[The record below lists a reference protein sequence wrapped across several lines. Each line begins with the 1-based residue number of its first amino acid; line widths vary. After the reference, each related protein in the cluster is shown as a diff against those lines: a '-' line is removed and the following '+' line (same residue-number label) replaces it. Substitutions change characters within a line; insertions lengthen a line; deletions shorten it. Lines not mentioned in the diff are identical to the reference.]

1 MSVHRSHRLEATS
14 LERAMWPGA
23 TLHSAAAMTCS
34 SRRRA
39 LAILAVMLFAAG
51 APSAQQAGE
60 PDLLFVDISKFD
72 DQLASRLSSGS
83 PVVGVGFYESV
94 SPNSFPPR
102 LEKWLKAVEKNGGQI
117 VITPPSTDL
126 TPKSPALLIGLIGSL
141 WASIK
146 AIREIKEERLLQTT
160 EGRDAELVL
169 ERNAAGAVVVSRVNF
184 KKATRPG

>member
-1 MSVHRSHRLEATS
+1 
-14 LERAMWPGA
+14 
-23 TLHSAAAMTCS
+23 
-34 SRRRA
+34 
-39 LAILAVMLFAAG
+39 
-51 APSAQQAGE
+51 
-60 PDLLFVDISKFD
+60 
-72 DQLASRLSSGS
+72 LASQLSSGNA
-83 PVVGVGFYESV
+83 VVSVGFYENV

-146 AIREIKEERLLQTT
+146 AIREIKEERLLQATA
-160 EGRDAELVL
+160 GRDAELVL

-184 KKATRPG
+184 KNAARSD

>member
-1 MSVHRSHRLEATS
+1 MTECRRSGLTSV
-14 LERAMWPGA
+14 GA
-23 TLHSAAAMTCS
+23 LTCP
-34 SRRRA
+34 SRRRVLA
-39 LAILAVMLFAAG
+39 LLTGAFVVARSGLAQ
-51 APSAQQAGE
+51 PAGE
-60 PDLLFVDISKFD
+60 PALLFVDISKFD
-72 DQLASRLSSGS
+72 DQLAARLSADSE
-83 PVVGVGFYESV
+83 VVSVGFYENV

-117 VITPPSTDL
+117 VITPPRDDL

-146 AIREIKEERLLQTT
+146 ALREIREERLLQST

-184 KKATRPG
+184 RKAARPS